1 MLDVKDL
8 ELIVKELES
17 SEDEK
22 IINIVKRLNILI
34 AQDKENTTY
43 RAKMEEY
50 SKQLKELVEPLEK

>member
-34 AQDKENTTY
+34 AQDNENTQY

-50 SKQLKELVEPLEK
+50 SKQLKELVEPIEK